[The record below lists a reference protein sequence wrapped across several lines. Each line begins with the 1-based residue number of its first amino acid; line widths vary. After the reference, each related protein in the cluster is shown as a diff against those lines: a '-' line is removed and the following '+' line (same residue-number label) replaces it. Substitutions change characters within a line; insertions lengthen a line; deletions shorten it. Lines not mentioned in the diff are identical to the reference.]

1 MVIVFSRLL
10 KHLYNWTM
18 LYTEST
24 LGKLLDLSKRS
35 CFCFLWIYKC
45 PFFYILF
52 LATIYVNYWTQNVK
66 KPVNAGLI
74 CIIQIPH
81 SQRQTIPFR
90 GQNVPTPEKV
100 GKGPPF
106 SFFIQN
112 APIDVK
118 LSGGRQG
125 MGHGEG
131 IFTALDRG
139 TQWLNVSKPSEV
151 YQMVFYKR

>member
-1 MVIVFSRLL
+1 MVIVYSRLL

-35 CFCFLWIYKC
+35 CFCLLWIYKC

-52 LATIYVNYWTQNVK
+52 LATIYANYWTQNVK

-81 SQRQTIPFR
+81 SPRQTCPYR

-100 GKGPPF
+100 EKGPPF

-112 APIDVK
+112 APINVK
-118 LSGGRQG
+118 LTGGRQG

-139 TQWLNVSKPSEV
+139 IQWLNVSKHVKSV
-151 YQMVFYKR
+151 SNGFL

>member
-1 MVIVFSRLL
+1 MVIVYSRLL

-35 CFCFLWIYKC
+35 CFCLLWIHKC

-52 LATIYVNYWTQNVK
+52 LSTIHVNYWTEGVK
-66 KPVNAGLI
+66 KPVNAHLFTRV
-74 CIIQIPH
+74 IQIPY
-81 SQRQTIPFR
+81 SLRQTCPFC

-100 GKGPPF
+100 EKGPPF

-112 APIDVK
+112 APINVK
-118 LSGGRQG
+118 LTGGRQG

-139 TQWLNVSKPSEV
+139 IQWLNVSKHVKSV
-151 YQMVFYKR
+151 SNGFL